1 MVSNLTKKKMARFLL
16 SAQDNY
22 FDVAK
27 YRTECLLE
35 TEPKI
40 TTKLVRQLNSN
51 DIYYKLKITSLG
63 KSTIL
68 CT

>member
-1 MVSNLTKKKMARFLL
+1 MARFLL

-22 FDVAK
+22 FEVVK
-27 YRTECLLE
+27 FLNECLLRI
-35 TEPKI
+35 EPKL
-40 TTKLVRQLNSN
+40 TTKLARQLNSN
-51 DIYYKLKITSLG
+51 NIYCKLKLTNLG